1 MWRLCPLDLNL
12 PMVPWHVSL
21 TLGVYKYTWKD
32 ACHVI
37 STDPVLPFVHT
48 VWVLLNWNVAIC
60 MPFAVI
66 LYPKFRGGKWST
78 NIGFSNFER
87 RVVSSWDSS
96 RSHDVLLSPRASWAF
111 SMSTMCFKL
120 ETAMVIS
127 RLNFSVD
134 DGSTNFAWIML
145 KPVQG
150 TQHYYS
156 HEAEG
161 DLDHPCRFSV
171 QREVADLWGWK
182 IVLPGQGFAQ
192 VTNGQS
198 GADVHNTINLIFAR
212 TITDLESIGA
222 LEISGD

>member
-1 MWRLCPLDLNL
+1 MLAMSFLPILSYPLSTLFECFWTEML
-12 PMVPWHVSL
+12 PF
-21 TLGVYKYTWKD
+21 
-32 ACHVI
+32 ACHLQSY
-37 STDPVLPFVHT
+37 STLSSEVGSGVQ
-48 VWVLLNWNVAIC
+48 
-60 MPFAVI
+60 
-66 LYPKFRGGKWST
+66 

-198 GADVHNTINLIFAR
+198 GCRCAQHYKSHIC
-212 TITDLESIGA
+212 TDNHRPRIYRS
-222 LEISGD
+222 SGYLWRLDS